1 MIDVQV
7 HGLDELEKSMQ
18 QVIIKYPR
26 ESKKRLRKI
35 GRLFVKEAKK
45 KSTKCGKLIAHVQKA
60 KAILLYKFGTVINY
74 TIYTKMD
81 GKRKIAKVRVADFD
95 LVKLIQKKQQQNS
108 IEQLCQR
115 KQKNLL
121 MKFLKV
127 MGYDYND
134 STKKSIK

>member
-45 KSTKCGKLIAHVQKA
+45 KC
-60 KAILLYKFGTVINY
+60 LYKRIN
-74 TIYTKMD
+74 KMWKVD
-81 GKRKIAKVRVADFD
+81 SPRAKSEGNITS
-95 LVKLIQKKQQQNS
+95 L
-108 IEQLCQR
+108 EQ
-115 KQKNLL
+115 
-121 MKFLKV
+121 
-127 MGYDYND
+127 
-134 STKKSIK
+134 S

>member
-45 KSTKCGKLIAHVQKA
+45 KC
-60 KAILLYKFGTVINY
+60 LYKRINKMWKVDSPYAKSEGDITVQVWNSHKLHHLYENGWEKKNRKGESRGFRPGEAYTEETAAEFNRTVMPEETEKFINE
-74 TIYTKMD
+74 ILEGD
-81 GKRKIAKVRVADFD
+81 G
-95 LVKLIQKKQQQNS
+95 L
-108 IEQLCQR
+108 
-115 KQKNLL
+115 
-121 MKFLKV
+121 
-127 MGYDYND
+127 
-134 STKKSIK
+134 